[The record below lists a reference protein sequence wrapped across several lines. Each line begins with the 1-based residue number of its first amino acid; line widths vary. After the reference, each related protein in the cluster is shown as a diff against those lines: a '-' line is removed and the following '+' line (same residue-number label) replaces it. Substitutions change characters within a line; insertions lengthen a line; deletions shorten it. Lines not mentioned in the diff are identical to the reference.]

1 LDREPGI
8 SIQDGGWPW
17 LAADPLLAAPVAS
30 AGCGVELIMPGPSG
44 QLAAAATCEHWLG
57 APGSLE
63 LAFGA
68 AARFQLTIH
77 VAAPEA
83 APGALDRMLSVW
95 RDHLADVPEA
105 AGADTAAVIAWPS
118 RAITE
123 SPTFLRRGFTV
134 RTVLAARPAG
144 PAPVTQTDPGIQ
156 VRQAGPAD
164 LDTVT
169 SLGLDL
175 IRFDAHFGSLVE
187 RPDTAAALRHD
198 AAAALADPDPWV
210 WVAERAGT
218 PAGMLYAQQPEQAQ
232 WVAPMVALA
241 PAAYVDL
248 MHVQPGER
256 GRGIGHALA
265 SHLRQKASAAGVAA
279 MLLHYQLLNPLS
291 GPFWSRQGY
300 RPLWNIWELR
310 PARTMDGRT
319 PYKAEW

>member
-1 LDREPGI
+1 LNREPGF
-8 SIQDGGWPW
+8 SIQGGDWRW
-17 LAADPLLAAPVAS
+17 LAADPLLSAPVAPS
-30 AGCGVELIMPGPSG
+30 GCGVELIMPGPGG

-68 AARFQLTIH
+68 AARFQLTVH
-77 VAAPEA
+77 VAVPEA
-83 APGALDRMLSVW
+83 GPGALDRLLSVW

-123 SPTFLRRGFTV
+123 SPTLLRRGFAV
-134 RTVLAARPAG
+134 RTVLAARPARPAPLTETG
-144 PAPVTQTDPGIQ
+144 PAIQ

-169 SLGLDL
+169 GLGLDL
-175 IRFDAHFGSLVE
+175 IRFDAHFGTLVE
-187 RPDTAAALRHD
+187 RPDTAEALRHD
-198 AAAALADPDPWV
+198 AAAALAGPDPWV
-210 WVAERAGT
+210 WVAERRGT
-218 PAGMLYAQQPEQAQ
+218 PIGMLYAQQPEQAQ

-256 GRGIGHALA
+256 GRGTGHALA
-265 SHLRQKASAAGVAA
+265 SRLHQKASAAGVAVT
-279 MLLHYQLLNPLS
+279 LLHYQLLNPLS

-310 PARTMDGRT
+310 SARTMDGLP
-319 PYKAEW
+319 PYKIEW